1 MGSAAASAIS
11 SGCWRSHSFA
21 SRLRVENGNG
31 SLIFPSFCIRCLTAF
46 SADCCAKM
54 TALAAA
60 YAPDALLSFTVWTA
74 AGRAA
79 IQEGFAKE
87 FAAVDVKITT
97 INVDQAQRLGDWQH
111 SRGTWAG
118 EIKTPDGK
126 TTPMNGHWLIIGTC
140 QGQTCLI
147 GSHVANTDMPPPPQT
162 SAK

>member
-1 MGSAAASAIS
+1 MQWFKTSMLAAALVVLPVIAIAQSPVDDKTDMQKLATQWMESYNKRDSA
-11 SGCWRSHSFA
+11 
-21 SRLRVENGNG
+21 
-31 SLIFPSFCIRCLTAF
+31 
-46 SADCCAKM
+46 
-54 TALAAA
+54 ALAAA

>member
-1 MGSAAASAIS
+1 VVQDKHAGSSPGGVANDGHRAIVMDDKTDMQKLATQWMESYNKRDSA
-11 SGCWRSHSFA
+11 
-21 SRLRVENGNG
+21 
-31 SLIFPSFCIRCLTAF
+31 
-46 SADCCAKM
+46 
-54 TALAAA
+54 ALAAA

>member
-1 MGSAAASAIS
+1 VVQDKHAGGSPGGVAADGHRA
-11 SGCWRSHSFA
+11 
-21 SRLRVENGNG
+21 V
-31 SLIFPSFCIRCLTAF
+31 
-46 SADCCAKM
+46 ADGRKDRHAK
-54 TALAAA
+54 TRDAYNKRDAAALAAA
-60 YAPDALLSFTVWTA
+60 YAPDALLSSTAWTA
-74 AGRAA
+74 SGRAA

-118 EIKTPDGK
+118 EIKAPDGK